1 MPNKKLKVG
10 NVPNLRFPGFEGE
23 WKTKK
28 LGLFIDIISGIPLQS
43 EDIQVD
49 ESGIRILRGINITEG
64 FIRHNKEIDRYY
76 PKPIT
81 DKFQKFILEEND
93 LVLGMDG
100 SKVGK
105 NVALISNLDVGSILI
120 QRVAKIKALENADI
134 NFIFQKIYSERF
146 QRYVDVVNTSSGIPH
161 ISLQQIKDFES
172 NFPATLPEQKKV
184 ANFLSLLD
192 QRIQTQNKIIEGL
205 KLSKKILIKKIFNQQ
220 LSFDGRHNNNFP
232 DWEEKKIKELFS
244 FKITNSFSREQ
255 LNHKNGK
262 VKNIHYGDIHTRF
275 QTLFDI
281 EKEEVPYIN
290 TDVNINKI
298 NEENYCAIGDM
309 VFADASE
316 DLIDV
321 GKSIEIVNLNNQKL
335 LAGLHTILARPISNT
350 FSIGFCGYL
359 FKSDRIRTQIQKE
372 SQGSKVLSISAV
384 RLSNISF
391 SIPCIEEQ
399 IIITNFLSSI
409 DSKIDIETRFL
420 QKLELQKKFL
430 LQNLF
435 V

>member
-10 NVPNLRFPGFEGE
+10 NVPNLRFPEFEGE
-23 WKTKK
+23 WEVIK
-28 LGLFIDIISGIPLQS
+28 LGELSELITKGTTPKKFISEGIKFIKIECFDGDRINMQKCLFIDENVHKKELKRS
-43 EDIQVD
+43 E
-49 ESGIRILRGINITEG
+49 L
-64 FIRHNKEIDRYY
+64 K
-76 PKPIT
+76 
-81 DKFQKFILEEND
+81 END
-93 LVLGMDG
+93 LLFAIAGATIG
-100 SKVGK
+100 KVNIVTEEILPANTNQALAIIRLKK
-105 NVALISNLDVGSILI
+105 NENPKFIYQILKSNIM
-120 QRVAKIKALENADI
+120 
-134 NFIFQKIYSERF
+134 QKY
-146 QRYVDVVNTSSGIPH
+146 
-161 ISLQQIKDFES
+161 IKDNISVGAQPNLNLEQINSFSFYNPLSSEQDKI
-172 NFPATLPEQKKV
+172 AT
-184 ANFLSLLD
+184 FLSLID
-192 QRIQTQNKIIEGL
+192 DRIQTQNKIIEGL
-205 KLSKKILIKKIFNQQ
+205 KLSKKMLIKKIFNQQ
-220 LSFDGRHNNNFP
+220 LSFDGGYNNKFP

-255 LNHKNGK
+255 LNYKNGK

-275 QTLFDI
+275 QTLFNV

-290 TDVNINKI
+290 PYINIDKI
-298 NEENYCAIGDM
+298 NAENYCEIGDM
-309 VFADASE
+309 IFADASE

-384 RLSNISF
+384 RLSNISLF
-391 SIPCIEEQ
+391 IPCIEEQ
-399 IIITNFLSSI
+399 IKITNFLSSI

-420 QKLELQKKFL
+420 KKLEEQKKFL

>member
-1 MPNKKLKVG
+1 MS
-10 NVPNLRFPGFEGE
+10 NVPNLRFPEFDGE
-23 WKTKK
+23 WEVKK
-28 LGLFIDIISGIPLQS
+28 LGEIGEIVTGSTPPTSDNSYYDGNYLFVSPA
-43 EDIQVD
+43 DIQANRFIYKTKTTLT
-49 ESGIRILRGINITEG
+49 EKGFKKGREIRKGSLLFVCIGSTIGKIAQASENCITNQQINSIV
-64 FIRHNKEIDRYY
+64 
-76 PKPIT
+76 PINNNDDFT
-81 DKFQKFILEEND
+81 FSLLEFHS
-93 LVLGMDG
+93 L
-100 SKVGK
+100 
-105 NVALISNLDVGSILI
+105 
-120 QRVAKIKALENADI
+120 KIKMLSAEQAIPII
-134 NFIFQKIYSERF
+134 NKTTFSNYEVKIP
-146 QRYVDVVNTSSGIPH
+146 V
-161 ISLQQIKDFES
+161 
-172 NFPATLPEQKKV
+172 LPEQQKV
-184 ANFLSLLD
+184 ATFLSLID
-192 QRIQTQNKIIEGL
+192 ERIQTQSKIIEGL
-205 KLSKKILIKKIFNQQ
+205 KLSKKMLIKKIFNQQ
-220 LSFDGRHNNNFP
+220 LSFDVGYNNKFP

-255 LNHKNGK
+255 LNYKNGR

-275 QTLFDI
+275 QTLFNI

-290 TDVNINKI
+290 PNINIDKI
-298 NEENYCAIGDM
+298 NAENYCEIGDM
-309 VFADASE
+309 IFADASE

-384 RLSNISF
+384 RLSNISL

-399 IIITNFLSSI
+399 IKITNFLSSI
-409 DSKIDIETRFL
+409 DSKIDIEIRFL
-420 QKLELQKKFL
+420 QKLEEQKKFL

>member
-1 MPNKKLKVG
+1 
-10 NVPNLRFPGFEGE
+10 
-23 WKTKK
+23 
-28 LGLFIDIISGIPLQS
+28 
-43 EDIQVD
+43 
-49 ESGIRILRGINITEG
+49 
-64 FIRHNKEIDRYY
+64 
-76 PKPIT
+76 
-81 DKFQKFILEEND
+81 
-93 LVLGMDG
+93 
-100 SKVGK
+100 
-105 NVALISNLDVGSILI
+105 
-120 QRVAKIKALENADI
+120 
-134 NFIFQKIYSERF
+134 
-146 QRYVDVVNTSSGIPH
+146 
-161 ISLQQIKDFES
+161 
-172 NFPATLPEQKKV
+172 
-184 ANFLSLLD
+184 
-192 QRIQTQNKIIEGL
+192 
-205 KLSKKILIKKIFNQQ
+205 
-220 LSFDGRHNNNFP
+220 
-232 DWEEKKIKELFS
+232 
-244 FKITNSFSREQ
+244 
-255 LNHKNGK
+255 
-262 VKNIHYGDIHTRF
+262 
-275 QTLFDI
+275 
-281 EKEEVPYIN
+281 
-290 TDVNINKI
+290 
-298 NEENYCAIGDM
+298 M

>member
-1 MPNKKLKVG
+1 M
-10 NVPNLRFPGFEGE
+10 
-23 WKTKK
+23 
-28 LGLFIDIISGIPLQS
+28 
-43 EDIQVD
+43 
-49 ESGIRILRGINITEG
+49 
-64 FIRHNKEIDRYY
+64 
-76 PKPIT
+76 
-81 DKFQKFILEEND
+81 
-93 LVLGMDG
+93 
-100 SKVGK
+100 
-105 NVALISNLDVGSILI
+105 
-120 QRVAKIKALENADI
+120 
-134 NFIFQKIYSERF
+134 
-146 QRYVDVVNTSSGIPH
+146 
-161 ISLQQIKDFES
+161 
-172 NFPATLPEQKKV
+172 
-184 ANFLSLLD
+184 
-192 QRIQTQNKIIEGL
+192 IEGL

-220 LSFDGRHNNNFP
+220 LSFDGRHNNNNNNFP

-290 TDVNINKI
+290 PDVNINKI

-309 VFADASE
+309 IFADASE

-399 IIITNFLSSI
+399 IKITNFLSSI

-420 QKLELQKKFL
+420 QKLEQQKKFL

>member
-1 MPNKKLKVG
+1 M
-10 NVPNLRFPGFEGE
+10 RFPGFEDKWE
-23 WKTKK
+23 IKK
-28 LGLFIDIISGIPLQS
+28 LQDVVKINQGLQIMISERLIEAEDGAHFYITNEFLKKSSEKKYYIKNPPSSVLCTE
-43 EDIQVD
+43 EDILMTRTGNTGMVVTNV
-49 ESGIRILRGINITEG
+49 SGA
-64 FIRHNKEIDRYY
+64 FHN
-76 PKPIT
+76 
-81 DKFQKFILEEND
+81 
-93 LVLGMDG
+93 
-100 SKVGK
+100 
-105 NVALISNLDVGSILI
+105 
-120 QRVAKIKALENADI
+120 
-134 NFIFQKIYSERF
+134 NFF
-146 QRYVDVVNTSSGIPH
+146 
-161 ISLQQIKDFES
+161 
-172 NFPATLPEQKKV
+172 KV
-184 ANFLSLLD
+184 AYPETIVKGFLYNFLKLPDTQKQIIRLAGTSTIPDLNHSD
-192 QRIQTQNKIIEGL
+192 FYNIKITFPKKTEQSKIASFVAVIDERIQTQNKIIEGL

-399 IIITNFLSSI
+399 IKITDFLSSI